1 MKAYL
6 DTNIFITMLH
16 YPGSSS
22 AKIISAC
29 GKGAFIPVVSEY
41 GISEILENTKRNLGK
56 DIAGSLR
63 ALIFSLPGLLI
74 VKDVEIKGSLEKYR
88 RSVVDADDVP
98 HIAAYFHANCD
109 VFVTINRKL
118 TQMRIKE
125 KVNFKTPKDFLDLM
139 DKEQLRR

>member
-1 MKAYL
+1 MKVYL
-6 DTNIFITMLH
+6 DTNIFITMLY

-29 GKGAFIPVVSEY
+29 GKEAFTPVVSEY
-41 GISEILENTKRNLGK
+41 GINEILENAKRNLGK

-74 VKDVEIKGSLEKYR
+74 VRDADIKKSLEKYR
-88 RSVVDADDVP
+88 HSVVDADDVP
-98 HIAAYFHANCD
+98 HIAAYFHAECD

-118 TQMRIKE
+118 TQMKIGE
-125 KVNFKTPKDFLDLM
+125 KVNFKAPRELLELL
-139 DKEQLRR
+139 DKELLRS

>member
-1 MKAYL
+1 MKVYL
-6 DTNIFITMLH
+6 DTNIFISMLY
-16 YPGSSS
+16 YPRSSS

-29 GKGAFIPVVSEY
+29 GKEAFIPVVSEY
-41 GISEILENTKRNLGK
+41 GINEILENAKRNLGK

-74 VKDVEIKGSLEKYR
+74 VKDVEIKGSLEMYR

-118 TQMRIKE
+118 TQMKIRD
-125 KVNFKTPKDFLDLM
+125 KVNFKTPKDFLALLE
-139 DKEQLRR
+139 KELLRG